1 MWEVGMKIII
11 DTLGSDLGYEEL
23 VKGSLM
29 AMETK
34 DIDLCFV
41 GPEDEIKKIIE
52 NKKIDE
58 KRIEYIDTKVYIQN
72 DEDPARSLRRKKDSS
87 TVLGLNRLNEDGYHG
102 FVSAGSTGA
111 LLAGGLFI
119 TKRIDKIDRAV
130 LGATLPNSHG
140 GTVLVDTGANMD
152 TKPDFLR
159 QFAIMGSIYASR
171 TMDKE
176 KPKVYLLNVGEE
188 EGKGDL
194 RSKETFNLLKENKH
208 INFCGNIEARDMLTG
223 KADVIVT
230 DGFAGNIALKSLE
243 GMASLLSTELKEVVY
258 GSFKTKLGGLLLKS
272 SLKDVAKKY
281 NYKEVGGAPLLGV
294 KKPIFKAHG
303 SSDSKAF
310 MNAIYKCVDFAQSDI
325 ITEIEREIGE

>member
-1 MWEVGMKIII
+1 MKIII

-29 AMETK
+29 ARKARPM
-34 DIDLCFV
+34 DLCFV
-41 GPEDEIKKIIE
+41 GPEEEIKNIIRKE
-52 NKKIDE
+52 DIDE
-58 KRIEYIDTKVYIQN
+58 KEFDYIDTSVYIAN

-87 TVLGLNRLNEDGYHG
+87 TVLGLNRLNEEGYDG
-102 FVSAGSTGA
+102 FVSAGSTGG

-119 TKRIDKIDRAV
+119 TKRIDQIDRAV

-159 QFAIMGSIYASR
+159 QFAIMGSVYANK
-171 TMDKE
+171 TMDKPS
-176 KPKVYLLNVGEE
+176 PKVYLLNVGEE

-194 RSKETFNLLKENKH
+194 RSKETYKLLEENKH
-208 INFCGNIEARDMLTG
+208 LNFCGNIEARDMLTG

-230 DGFAGNIALKSLE
+230 DGFAGNVALKSLE
-243 GMASLLSTELKEVVY
+243 GMAGLLSKELKEAVY
-258 GSFKTKLGGLLLKS
+258 SSFKTKLGGLLLKS
-272 SLKDVAKKY
+272 TLKDVAKKY

-303 SSDSKAF
+303 SSDKKAF
-310 MNAIYKCVDFAQSDI
+310 MNAVLKCVEFAENDI
-325 ITEIEREIGE
+325 IGEIEREIGE